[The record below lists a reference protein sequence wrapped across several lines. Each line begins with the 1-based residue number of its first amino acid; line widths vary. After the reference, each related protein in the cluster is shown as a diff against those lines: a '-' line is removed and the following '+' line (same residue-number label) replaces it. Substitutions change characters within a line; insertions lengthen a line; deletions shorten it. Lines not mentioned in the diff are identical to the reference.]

1 MSNSDNQVPEPTSY
15 RGCGH
20 QRPATNLKRLLAGT
34 RAHQLAAQVSLGL
47 HQTARC
53 LTSHPPPTATPALDR
68 TTSRG
73 PRGGYLASHPLC
85 SADQR
90 LTFNARPHNESTS
103 GMPTLVRPSFTVI
116 LWGCSMPL
124 WPRILQHIQSKV
136 DGDVS
141 VANMQLPAEVLPFLE
156 AVCALLPR
164 PHTCSAHPS
173 TPLSAL
179 TASVC
184 DYARCRQV
192 RQAISDKQ
200 SISHR
205 KKNRPSPH
213 KAMLKPRWL
222 TLCGSVFGGFFW
234 R

>member
-1 MSNSDNQVPEPTSY
+1 MIFRHPNGNHTYPKTDSLEYSLAFSHNSYSYPLTLLVPEPTSY

-90 LTFNARPHNESTS
+90 LTFNARPH
-103 GMPTLVRPSFTVI
+103 M
-116 LWGCSMPL
+116 
-124 WPRILQHIQSKV
+124 K
-136 DGDVS
+136 
-141 VANMQLPAEVLPFLE
+141 
-156 AVCALLPR
+156 LL
-164 PHTCSAHPS
+164 SLIAS
-173 TPLSAL
+173 LSAVSEAFQVQCMGAFAACR
-179 TASVC
+179 T
-184 DYARCRQV
+184 RCRQ
-192 RQAISDKQ
+192 R
-200 SISHR
+200 
-205 KKNRPSPH
+205 
-213 KAMLKPRWL
+213 
-222 TLCGSVFGGFFW
+222 
-234 R
+234 